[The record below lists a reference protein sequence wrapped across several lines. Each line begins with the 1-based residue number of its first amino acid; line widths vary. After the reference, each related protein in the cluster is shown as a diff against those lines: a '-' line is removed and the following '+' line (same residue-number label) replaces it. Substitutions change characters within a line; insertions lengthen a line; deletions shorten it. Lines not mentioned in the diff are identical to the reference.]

1 MFKIEK
7 NFLDWI
13 EKNLTVIVFVLGN
26 IVSLLIRYVFK
37 DIVSGDYT
45 RFLEGWYNQIY
56 EGGGIASLR
65 EQVGNY
71 NFLYQICI
79 AIMTYF
85 PIKPLYAY
93 KILSILFDYLLAI
106 AVAVVVGI
114 VSSDNKK
121 NNALIAYFVVL
132 FSPIVILN
140 SSAWAQCDSI
150 YVFWVIIAVIFLFKE
165 KYFLTFIFLGMS
177 FSFKLQA
184 VFILPFFLLIYFV
197 NKKFSIFNFV
207 IIPLTMLI
215 TGLPVLLFGR
225 SVFDIFLIY
234 SDQTNRYTKVAM
246 NYPSFWSILFNVNST
261 DYYNSQ
267 KFAAVF
273 LTIVV
278 LAVIMIWW
286 IANNVELNNQN
297 MIYLAFTLSY
307 TCVLFLP
314 QMHER
319 YGYLYEILAIILVM
333 INRKTIKLI
342 IPLYIITL
350 ITYGNFLFGL
360 GYGID
365 IYIGIANIF
374 VWFSYMNLISKE
386 VIKSSEK

>member
-7 NFLDWI
+7 NFWDWF

-37 DIVSGDYT
+37 DTVSGDYT
-45 RFLEGWYNQIY
+45 RYLEGWYNQIY
-56 EGGGIASLR
+56 GGGGIASLR

-278 LAVIMIWW
+278 LAAIMLWCI
-286 IANNVELNNQN
+286 INNVELTNQN
-297 MIYLAFTLSY
+297 MIYLAFILSY

-319 YGYLYEILAIILVM
+319 YGYLYEILAIVLVLL
-333 INRKTIKLI
+333 NKKTIKLI
-342 IPLYIITL
+342 VPLYIITL

-360 GYGID
+360 GHGID
-365 IYIGIANIF
+365 VYMGIANIF
-374 VWFSYMNLISKE
+374 VWYSYMNLISKE
-386 VIKSSEK
+386 VVRSDEK

>member
-1 MFKIEK
+1 
-7 NFLDWI
+7 
-13 EKNLTVIVFVLGN
+13 
-26 IVSLLIRYVFK
+26 
-37 DIVSGDYT
+37 
-45 RFLEGWYNQIY
+45 
-56 EGGGIASLR
+56 
-65 EQVGNY
+65 
-71 NFLYQICI
+71 
-79 AIMTYF
+79 MTYF

-278 LAVIMIWW
+278 LAAIMLWCI
-286 IANNVELNNQN
+286 INNVELTNQN
-297 MIYLAFTLSY
+297 MIYLAFILSY

-319 YGYLYEILAIILVM
+319 YGYLYEILAIVLVLL
-333 INRKTIKLI
+333 NKKTIKLI
-342 IPLYIITL
+342 VPLYIITL

-360 GYGID
+360 GHGID
-365 IYIGIANIF
+365 VYMGIANIF
-374 VWFSYMNLISKE
+374 VWYSYMNLISKE
-386 VIKSSEK
+386 VVRSDEK